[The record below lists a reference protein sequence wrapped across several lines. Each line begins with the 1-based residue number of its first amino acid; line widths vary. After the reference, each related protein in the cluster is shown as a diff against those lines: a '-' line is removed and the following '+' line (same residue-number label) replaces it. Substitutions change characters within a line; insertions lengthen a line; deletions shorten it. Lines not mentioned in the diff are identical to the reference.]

1 MYGHEHHE
9 PSLRI
14 ERQRDD
20 SWVPAFVVYC
30 RSCHIRKLRTN
41 IPTPYYIY

>member
-20 SWVPAFVVYC
+20 SWVSAFGC
-30 RSCHIRKLRTN
+30 IL
-41 IPTPYYIY
+41 